1 MKKRQL
7 GKSDIEISDL
17 TLGCMSLGTD
27 TQHGKKM
34 IDYALDKGINHLDT
48 ADLYNFGEN
57 EKIVG
62 EAIKHRRSDVVV
74 TTKVGN
80 HFNEE
85 NPDDGWFWDPSK
97 KHIHEAARASLQRL
111 NTDYIDVYMLHGGT
125 LEDPIDETIEA
136 FEELKKD
143 GLIRAYGI
151 SSIRPN
157 VFREYALRS
166 SIDVLM
172 TQYSLL
178 DRRPEESLLPLA
190 EQNQISVVSRG
201 PLAKGLLSNKAAQV
215 LDKKGKDGY
224 LDYSY
229 SELKSLY
236 YELEQALPENTLQQL
251 AMYYVANHPAIT
263 STVFGASSLEQL
275 EQNIAVHQTINE
287 ITDAA
292 YPNLQQLTKAS
303 QYQQHR

>member
-17 TLGCMSLGTD
+17 TLGCMSLGTNV
-27 TQHGKKM
+27 QHGKKM

-62 EAIKHRRSDVVV
+62 EAIKHRRSEVVI

-80 HFNEE
+80 HFQEGKG
-85 NPDDGWFWDPSK
+85 DWFWDPSK
-97 KHIHEAARASLQRL
+97 KYIHEAVRHSLKRL

-125 LEDPIDETIEA
+125 LEDPINETIEA

-151 SSIRPN
+151 SSVRPN
-157 VFREYALRS
+157 VVREYAIRS

-178 DRRPEESLLPLA
+178 DRRPEEAILPIT
-190 EQNQISVVSRG
+190 EENQISVVARG
-201 PLAKGLLSNKAAQV
+201 PLAKGLLSNKADEV
-215 LDKKGKDGY
+215 LDKKGHEGY

-229 SELKSLY
+229 NELKSLY
-236 YELEQALPENTLQQL
+236 YEIEQAIPDSSLQQL

-263 STVFGASSLEQL
+263 STVFGAGSLEQL
-275 EQNIAVHQTINE
+275 EQNIAVHQSINE
-287 ITDAA
+287 IADAA
-292 YPNLQQLTKAS
+292 YPILQQLTKAS
-303 QYQQHR
+303 QYEAHR

>member
-27 TQHGKKM
+27 MQQGRKM

-97 KHIHEAARASLQRL
+97 KYIHEAARASLRRL

-166 SIDVLM
+166 SIDILM

-251 AMYYVANHPAIT
+251 AMYYVSNHPAVT

-292 YPNLQQLTKAS
+292 YPILQQLTKAS